1 MGRGERI
8 ITGKALIK
16 KHKKIVNK
24 NLWRNILSVAWRQ
37 TSKHVTSSFHKNWK
51 GRFKNLKGFSIGGFS
66 HLLLPSPPSL
76 SFLFRPRFSFRAAR
90 SLTLPN
96 HWKEKRSKQKK
107 NASYALA
114 ELYKPFSSLSFSVAP
129 DENSDRQQ
137 QNSGRDTKW
146 NVNNFVNDSGIFWCR
161 CGSRGFWCRCGSR
174 GFYDWKQNKYIT
186 LWSKVLYYKWKWG
199 SFFQ

>member
-1 MGRGERI
+1 MRRGERI

-24 NLWRNILSVAWRQ
+24 NLWRDILSVAWRQ

-66 HLLLPSPPSL
+66 HFSPRPLPYHFFFVLGSAFVRLNLLLYQ
-76 SFLFRPRFSFRAAR
+76 
-90 SLTLPN
+90 TTEKK
-96 HWKEKRSKQKK
+96 KEANKKKK
-107 NASYALA
+107 NASYLLV

-161 CGSRGFWCRCGSR
+161 CGSRGFWCSCGSR
-174 GFYDWKQNKYIT
+174 GFYDCKQNKYIT
-186 LWSKVLYYKWKWG
+186 LWSKILYYKWKWG